1 MSPNSEGQF
10 PGGWDNSDAAVPG
23 TVQRAH
29 SERAAEKEPFPVN
42 SGNGGK
48 IPMSVGER
56 MASIRRRSV
65 GAGLRS
71 SVDRGEMT
79 YAVAQQ
85 LQAVMDT
92 AEHDQQQRLR
102 DSAELRERM
111 EGLDQRFS
119 EGCEEARREN
129 QDMHEEMR
137 NLSMTVAALA
147 ASIQARNSR
156 PASPNQPVVRQEQDR
171 APPVAQ
177 AFSSTPDGPAT
188 TVYMRPQTVGY
199 EEFRTPAPSGRPVG
213 PVSGYQGAIAGVGI
227 IPTGQ

>member
-29 SERAAEKEPFPVN
+29 SERAAEKEPFPAN

-48 IPMSVGER
+48 IPMSIGER

-65 GAGLRS
+65 GAGLCL

-92 AEHDQQQRLR
+92 AEHDQQQHLC

-119 EGCEEARREN
+119 EGREEA
-129 QDMHEEMR
+129 H
-137 NLSMTVAALA
+137 
-147 ASIQARNSR
+147 
-156 PASPNQPVVRQEQDR
+156 
-171 APPVAQ
+171 
-177 AFSSTPDGPAT
+177 
-188 TVYMRPQTVGY
+188 
-199 EEFRTPAPSGRPVG
+199 
-213 PVSGYQGAIAGVGI
+213 
-227 IPTGQ
+227 